1 MAGFNLHPE
10 DGNYKNSGTNGPREA
25 QNIIN
30 PIFQANSDESPTG
43 FSIANNVIDFGI
55 RAYLIEKNSK
65 GTGYLRQIFPRLDS
79 KNHQYEYLAVR
90 TMITKSIQIKDFSM
104 PFQKLSM

>member
-1 MAGFNLHPE
+1 MEITKFRHQWPQ
-10 DGNYKNSGTNGPREA
+10 EA

-30 PIFQANSDESPTG
+30 PIFQTNSGDSPTG

-79 KNHQYEYLAVR
+79 KNHQYEYLASSHYDYQVD
-90 TMITKSIQIKDFSM
+90 TNQDFSM